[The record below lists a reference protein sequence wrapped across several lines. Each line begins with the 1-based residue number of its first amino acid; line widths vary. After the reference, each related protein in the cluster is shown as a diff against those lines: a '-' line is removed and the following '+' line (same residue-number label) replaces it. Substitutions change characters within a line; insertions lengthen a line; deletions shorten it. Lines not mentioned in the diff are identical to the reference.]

1 LLRFGMYRPCY
12 RSEASPMRGKRYMKE
27 MISTAGA
34 FLVLV
39 ATILGDHVKACE
51 FPRREFLAFKAFHA
65 RAIHLQNC
73 AVFHILEYCA
83 IRAST
88 IDS

>member
-1 LLRFGMYRPCY
+1 
-12 RSEASPMRGKRYMKE
+12 MRGKRYMKE